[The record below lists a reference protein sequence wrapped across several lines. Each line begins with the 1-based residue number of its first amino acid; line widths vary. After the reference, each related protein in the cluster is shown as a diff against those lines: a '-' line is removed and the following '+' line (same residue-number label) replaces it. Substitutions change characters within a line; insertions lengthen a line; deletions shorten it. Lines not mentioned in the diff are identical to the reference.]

1 MYNSALQM
9 ASSGLQDIAPR
20 QGPSVIAIRGAVHHF
35 LGPLAP
41 AQNQQHQFAQLY
53 IIDNPQHEVQSRI
66 AALGQAGSAVDAELL
81 QDLQDCLHNHNT
93 YVRQIKQ
100 TKDLP
105 DMPEWELVIRTDGSM
120 HRRRYNAPTAGEVA
134 GFMPGDGEGDAA
146 GHRDIQ
152 VQFRDGRLQRLSN
165 CNAAYAPLHFVLFH
179 PHAEPGWHPAL
190 VQHVPAAELVW
201 GRGRGRGSGGGRD
214 GGRVGGRGLAAGLG
228 VQHDPVHGSRCG
240 RGRGR
245 GCGARYVTRGER
257 KLTAMQWAAFWLHD
271 RPAPYDNCMVTHGRR
286 LFQEWCVDQYCKVEA
301 QRLLWVRLNQQQLR
315 VDLYQGVA
323 DALLQD
329 NLADIG
335 RMVVLP
341 ATFLGG
347 PRHMHQLYQDAMALV
362 RKQGKPDL
370 FITMTSN
377 PKWPEVTAEL
387 LPGQSASDRPD
398 IVERVFKLKLDALKQ
413 DLVQNG
419 VFGRVVADIHVVE
432 WQNRG
437 LPHAHI
443 LLEVNKLC
451 VYWLKRVG

>member
-1 MYNSALQM
+1 
-9 ASSGLQDIAPR
+9 
-20 QGPSVIAIRGAVHHF
+20 
-35 LGPLAP
+35 
-41 AQNQQHQFAQLY
+41 
-53 IIDNPQHEVQSRI
+53 
-66 AALGQAGSAVDAELL
+66 
-81 QDLQDCLHNHNT
+81 
-93 YVRQIKQ
+93 
-100 TKDLP
+100 
-105 DMPEWELVIRTDGSM
+105 
-120 HRRRYNAPTAGEVA
+120 
-134 GFMPGDGEGDAA
+134 
-146 GHRDIQ
+146 
-152 VQFRDGRLQRLSN
+152 
-165 CNAAYAPLHFVLFH
+165 
-179 PHAEPGWHPAL
+179 
-190 VQHVPAAELVW
+190 
-201 GRGRGRGSGGGRD
+201 
-214 GGRVGGRGLAAGLG
+214 
-228 VQHDPVHGSRCG
+228 
-240 RGRGR
+240 
-245 GCGARYVTRGER
+245 
-257 KLTAMQWAAFWLHD
+257 
-271 RPAPYDNCMVTHGRR
+271 MVTHGRR